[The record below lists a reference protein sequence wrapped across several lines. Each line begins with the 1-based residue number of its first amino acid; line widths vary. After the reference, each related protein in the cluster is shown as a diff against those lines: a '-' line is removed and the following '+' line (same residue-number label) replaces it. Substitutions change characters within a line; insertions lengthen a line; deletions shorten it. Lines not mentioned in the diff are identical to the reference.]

1 MFARN
6 NNRSNEREIKTNFV
20 LKLNKLNFYINF
32 SINLYEFPV
41 RNKLNFYI
49 NFSINLYEFPVRS
62 TVKYCDVEL

>member
-20 LKLNKLNFYINF
+20 FKLSKLNFYINF
-32 SINLYEFPV
+32 SINLYKFPV
-41 RNKLNFYI
+41 
-49 NFSINLYEFPVRS
+49 SS

>member
-20 LKLNKLNFYINF
+20 FKLSKLNFY
-32 SINLYEFPV
+32 
-41 RNKLNFYI
+41 
-49 NFSINLYEFPVRS
+49 

>member
-20 LKLNKLNFYINF
+20 L
-32 SINLYEFPV
+32 
-41 RNKLNFYI
+41 KLNFYI

>member
-20 LKLNKLNFYINF
+20 FKLNKFNFYINF
-32 SINLYEFPV
+32 SINLYKFPV
-41 RNKLNFYI
+41 H
-49 NFSINLYEFPVRS
+49 S